1 MKVDRGGRRFKD
13 VEVPKQTV
21 FVFPFSVI
29 ISDPCAMPGE
39 QPDRAAA
46 GKPGLKSLASVFRT
60 WVYKLVGSSGRMLKS
75 KKDHFI
81 VHYAPIT

>member
-39 QPDRAAA
+39 QPDRAAV
-46 GKPGLKSLASVFRT
+46 GKPGHEVIGFCFQNMGL
-60 WVYKLVGSSGRMLKS
+60 
-75 KKDHFI
+75 
-81 VHYAPIT
+81 